1 MSFARI
7 KLWKTEGFR
16 LSAIYAGAFAL
27 SVLAMGT
34 VVLLIT
40 EQTLRDQVIQY
51 SRADLAAMKDG
62 YRTEGE
68 DEVREV
74 IQQRMA
80 LPDASDYFLMQRDK
94 TAMAGNLP
102 AMAQRTGVVSLPGV
116 RPGHDIL
123 GVGAFV
129 GPGLYAF
136 SGSDTFRVQASQ
148 HRIIVALLWLFI
160 AGIAIA
166 VLGGALVSRS
176 FLRRTDAMAR
186 ACHAIMDGD
195 MKARIPVRGSGDEL
209 DRLADAIN
217 TMLDRIAG
225 LMENLRQ
232 VSNDIA
238 HDLRTPVS
246 RLRQGLERAKDG
258 PGSGYAQ
265 ALEAAI
271 ERTDGILALF
281 AAMLRIAE
289 IEGGKR
295 RAAFANLDLAALL
308 HHMREL
314 FAPVAEAADHSLA
327 VDITQD
333 AEIRGDRA
341 LLIQLL
347 SNLIENAILHTP
359 SGTHIVLSLTQVDD
373 RPALTVA
380 DDGPGVPAEE
390 HTKLFQ
396 RLYRREASR
405 THPGHGLGLSTAQ
418 AIAELHGARI
428 DVVPGAPGLGI
439 RVLFPA
445 RKSSD

>member
-1 MSFARI
+1 
-7 KLWKTEGFR
+7 
-16 LSAIYAGAFAL
+16 
-27 SVLAMGT
+27 
-34 VVLLIT
+34 
-40 EQTLRDQVIQY
+40 
-51 SRADLAAMKDG
+51 MKDG

-102 AMAQRTGVVSLPGV
+102 AMAQRTGVVSLPGIQ
-116 RPGHDIL
+116 PGHDIL

-136 SGSDTFRVQASQ
+136 SGSDTFRMHASE
-148 HRIIVALLWLFI
+148 HRIVVALLWLFI

-166 VLGGALVSRS
+166 VLGGAL
-176 FLRRTDAMAR
+176 
-186 ACHAIMDGD
+186 DGD

-246 RLRQGLERAKDG
+246 QLRQGLERAKDG

-265 ALEAAI
+265 ALETAI

-314 FAPVAEAADHSLA
+314 FAPVAEAADHSLT

-359 SGTHIVLSLTQVDD
+359 SGTHIVLSLTQIDG

-390 HTKLFQ
+390 HAKLFQ

-405 THPGHGLGLSTAQ
+405 TRPGHGLGLSTAQ

-428 DVVPGAPGLGI
+428 DVVPGAPGFGM